1 MKNVRKNGG
10 AFKRTDDLFAESRAP
25 GTAASTPSQDVSEAN
40 LQDRL
45 DGDIKSSGG
54 FLRPDPELAGAIGT
68 TMFDLPGSED
78 NTITILLPQKN
89 AQLAAS
95 QTLLRIKSRKNGD
108 GRTYLGIVTAGP
120 FAEPDSLRGDSH
132 MLVTVAT
139 RGGVYEPPY
148 HGRVQV
154 AILGEELSNG
164 TLCPPR
170 LRPLPNSPVFTL
182 SDEESATVLKVAGDM
197 RLGMVVGHKN
207 VVVGIPSELK
217 SVLPRHTAVLG
228 TTGGGKSTTIAR
240 LVQQAQAANMAV
252 ILLDVEGEY
261 TKLHEPTSKKDMLAT
276 LHEHGLHEAG
286 IPDGMMTL
294 YHLVGR
300 DTANP
305 EHPKQRTFSLQF
317 ARLSPYAATEIMG
330 LSEPQEQRFMRAY
343 DIAKEVMRELGIFPA
358 KSKRDETEQ
367 EKLEREKQER
377 IAMEIDEFERG
388 YPRLTLSIM
397 MDVVGACLRVAET
410 PKKEGKDKD
419 VEKPEEFTPCN
430 EALKTPEGK
439 NALRSRIHAGPKPDS
454 SVSWRALLGRLS
466 RLNRLKVFDTS
477 TDMARPLNYVS
488 MLTPGMISVVD
499 LSDSGMS
506 ELTNIVIA
514 DLLRGVQEAQDK
526 AYQSYEEAKKTG
538 PAAPLPT
545 RTLIIIEEAHEFL
558 SAERIGKTKILFEQ
572 VARIAKR
579 GRKRWLG
586 LVFVTQ
592 LPQHL
597 PRQVF
602 GLVNSYILHKISDP
616 EVVSTLRR
624 TVSGID
630 EGLWNRLSGLAPGQA
645 IVSFPHMARP
655 LLVAVDP
662 APSEL
667 RLVD

>member
-1 MKNVRKNGG
+1 VK
-10 AFKRTDDLFAESRAP
+10 T
-25 GTAASTPSQDVSEAN
+25 
-40 LQDRL
+40 
-45 DGDIKSSGG
+45 
-54 FLRPDPELAGAIGT
+54 
-68 TMFDLPGSED
+68 
-78 NTITILLPQKN
+78 NTVTILSPQKN

-95 QTLLRIKSRKNGD
+95 QTLVRIKSRKNGD

-139 RGGVYEPPY
+139 RGGLYEPPY
-148 HGRVQV
+148 HRRVQV
-154 AILGEELSNG
+154 SILGEELPNG

-182 SDEESATVLKVAGDM
+182 SDEESAKVLKVAGDM

-207 VVVGIPSELK
+207 VVVGVPSELK

-261 TKLHEPTSKKDMLAT
+261 TKLHEPTSKPDMLAA
-276 LHEHGLHEAG
+276 LHERGLHEAG
-286 IPDGMMTL
+286 IPEGMMTL

-305 EHPKQRTFSLQF
+305 EHPKPRTFSLQF

-330 LSEPQEQRFMRAY
+330 LTEPQEQRFMRAY

-358 KSKRDETEQ
+358 KGNEE
-367 EKLEREKQER
+367 QER

-410 PKKEGKDKD
+410 PKREGKDKD
-419 VEKPEEFTPCN
+419 VEKSEEFTPYN
-430 EALKTPEGK
+430 EALKAPEGK
-439 NALRSRIHAGPKPDS
+439 AALRNRIHAGPKPDS
-454 SVSWRALLGRLS
+454 PVSWRALLGRLS

-477 TDMARPLNYVS
+477 ADGARPLNYET
-488 MLTPGMISVVD
+488 MLTPGAVSVVD

-526 AYQSYEEAKKTG
+526 AYQSYEEAKKKD

-558 SAERIGKTKILFEQ
+558 SAERIGKTTILFEK

-616 EVVSTLRR
+616 EVVNTLRR
-624 TVSGID
+624 TV
-630 EGLWNRLSGLAPGQA
+630 NPMHR
-645 IVSFPHMARP
+645 RP
-655 LLVAVDP
+655 TFQWRPIRSLQQGEMP
-662 APSEL
+662 
-667 RLVD
+667 

>member
-1 MKNVRKNGG
+1 
-10 AFKRTDDLFAESRAP
+10 
-25 GTAASTPSQDVSEAN
+25 
-40 LQDRL
+40 
-45 DGDIKSSGG
+45 
-54 FLRPDPELAGAIGT
+54 
-68 TMFDLPGSED
+68 
-78 NTITILLPQKN
+78 
-89 AQLAAS
+89 
-95 QTLLRIKSRKNGD
+95 
-108 GRTYLGIVTAGP
+108 
-120 FAEPDSLRGDSH
+120 

-139 RGGVYEPPY
+139 RGGLSYEPPY

-154 AILGEELSNG
+154 SILGEELPNG

-182 SDEESATVLKVAGDM
+182 TDEESAKVLKVAGDI

-228 TTGGGKSTTIAR
+228 TTGGGKSTTIAC

-261 TKLHEPTSKKDMLAT
+261 TKLHEPTTKPDMLAA
-276 LHEHGLHEAG
+276 LQERGLHEAG
-286 IPDGMMTL
+286 IPAGMMML

-305 EHPKQRTFSLQF
+305 EHPNPRRFSLQF

-358 KSKRDETEQ
+358 KGNEE
-367 EKLEREKQER
+367 QER

-419 VEKPEEFTPCN
+419 VEKPEEFTPYN

-439 NALRSRIHAGPKPDS
+439 TALRVRIHAGPRPDNA
-454 SVSWRALLGRLS
+454 VSWRALLARLWRLS
-466 RLNRLKVFDTS
+466 RLKVFDTS
-477 TDMARPLNYVS
+477 AEGARPLNYET
-488 MLTPGMISVVD
+488 MLTPGTVSVID

-526 AYQSYEEAKKTG
+526 AYQAYEEAKKAD

-558 SAERIGKTKILFEQ
+558 SAERIAKTKILFEQ